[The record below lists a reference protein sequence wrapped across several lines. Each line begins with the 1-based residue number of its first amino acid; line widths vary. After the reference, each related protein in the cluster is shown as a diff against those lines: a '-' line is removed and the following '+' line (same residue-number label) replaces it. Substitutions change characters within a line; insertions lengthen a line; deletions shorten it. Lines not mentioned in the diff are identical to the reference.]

1 MEKYIYKITNKIN
14 GKSYIGQTTDYIR
27 RFQEHKAMGYGRE
40 NNKLLYS
47 AFKKYGIENF
57 EFEVIENKTSNY
69 NEKEKYWIQY
79 YHTWVNE
86 PNGLGYGYN
95 MTPGGDEPPLH
106 IKEDSPFVSHTEQQV
121 NEIKNLLINSK
132 IEYQKIAEKYNY
144 NISSIKRINSGKL
157 WRDEN
162 LTYPLRKERSR
173 KYQEERAKNIIQE
186 LLTTKLTQ
194 KEIAKKY
201 GCART
206 TVTAINQGVNF
217 AQPNLIY
224 PLRK

>member
-14 GKSYIGQTTDYIR
+14 GKSYIGQTTDYKR
-27 RFQEHKAMGYGRE
+27 RFQEHKAMGYNQE
-40 NNKLLYS
+40 DNKLLYL

-57 EFEVIENKTSNY
+57 DFEIIENKTSNY

-79 YHTWVNE
+79 YHSWAND
-86 PNGLGYGYN
+86 PNHPNQGYN

-106 IKEDSPFVSHTEQQV
+106 IREESPFAAHTEKQV
-121 NEIKNLLINSK
+121 SEIKDLLINSK
-132 IEYQKIAEKYNY
+132 LQYIEIGKMYNY
-144 NISSIKRINSGKL
+144 SKSAIERINNGRL

-162 LTYPLRKERSR
+162 LSYPLRKEKSR
-173 KYQEERAKNIIQE
+173 KFQEERAKNITQD

-217 AQPNLIY
+217 PQPDLTY